1 MKEMFETIIDK
12 DEEII
17 KVYKPNKRRF
27 VLMNIIGATLSF
39 IPMLLFF
46 ALVGI
51 LALTGN
57 MEVINEDGSDGNLSM
72 GLTFVVLAIL
82 VVLAFVFIVISRIV
96 RYKKTFYAFSNK
108 RILIR
113 SGFIGVDFMVLE
125 MQLIGAIAINVGLFD
140 KVIKPNTGSIRFG
153 SNSTPMGVNQN
164 RVNEP
169 SFAHIDNVYETY
181 REIKEVVDTH
191 RR

>member
-1 MKEMFETIIDK
+1 MFETIIDK